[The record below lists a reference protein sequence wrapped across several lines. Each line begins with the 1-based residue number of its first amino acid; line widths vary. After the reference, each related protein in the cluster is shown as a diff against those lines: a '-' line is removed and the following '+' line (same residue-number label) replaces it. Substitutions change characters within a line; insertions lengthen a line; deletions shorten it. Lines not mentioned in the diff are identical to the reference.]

1 VFTNPNIWR
10 AVTLGAIAALLAA
23 PAAAQAAAKPEAA
36 RLGDRILDPAARGN
50 VTFENTANV
59 ASYQQDG
66 VFTYRGWQYTA
77 WYRGNR
83 RAVISRRKLPNG
95 AWQSTELDYDLFS
108 DDSHN
113 TIAMAVTPSDGRI
126 HLAFPT
132 HADAV
137 RYTRS
142 VAGVADRPEDV
153 DWSSTL
159 FERTR
164 SSLPGAPDAP
174 VTYTYPQFEMVHG
187 RMLLTWRDG
196 GSDNGR
202 QALLRYDDNDAGTW
216 TFLGRFTSNAG
227 TYTSAY
233 GSSTSRYGYLHG
245 FTANPVNGDLEIA
258 FTWRERGSA
267 WCGPDG
273 VGNHDLGY
281 AVSRDGGMTW
291 HNDDGARIG
300 ATGTEDLISLDDPH
314 VVVEQPIDRGLINQE
329 AQAFD
334 SRGRLHVMTSSVP
347 ERDLDLLGG
356 CVTDFYP
363 QRAALAR
370 PSHHWRDR
378 QGNWH
383 TMELPTRS
391 NSSGRTK
398 LAFDRHDNAYV
409 VLPDARIMAATERG
423 GWRDWRLVFAAAD
436 VDNVS
441 ELIIDRG
448 RLERDGVLTV
458 AYQEPG
464 EPRNAPS
471 AFRIA
476 DFRLGTGQPDRPKAT
491 MPEAPPAAF
500 EGTADD
506 VGNLALNRTGTGFP
520 AAFADDH
527 QPAFPPALANDGNLS
542 TFWVSA
548 GTQAGQGPTPEHPV
562 HAGVDL
568 GEPMSFDEVTMIP
581 RPAFGPRAYTVE
593 VTADGA
599 SWTQVAS
606 VPDAPDGEVTS
617 SFAPVTAR
625 HVRLRMTAG
634 WDRIQPPRNVQIA
647 ELEVRSG
654 ESSELRAS
662 R

>member
-1 VFTNPNIWR
+1 MRLLLPLLLAL
-10 AVTLGAIAALLAA
+10 AVAA
-23 PAAAQAAAKPEAA
+23 PASASSRDAA

-77 WYRGNR
+77 WYRASR
-83 RAVISRRKLPNG
+83 RAVISRRKLPAG
-95 AWQSTELDYDLFS
+95 RWESIELDYDLFS

-132 HADAV
+132 HANAI

-142 VAGVADRPEDV
+142 VPGVADKPNRV

-164 SSLPGAPDAP
+164 TSIPGAPDAP
-174 VTYTYPQFEMVHG
+174 VTYTYPQFEMVRG

-202 QALLRYDDNDAGTW
+202 QALLRYDDAAAGTW
-216 TFLGRFTSNAG
+216 TFLGLFTSGAG
-227 TYTSAY
+227 TYTNRY

-245 FTANPVNGDLEIA
+245 WSVNPVNGNIEIG

-267 WCGPDG
+267 WCAPGS

-281 AVSRDGGMTW
+281 AYSPDGGMTW
-291 HNDDGARIG
+291 LNNDGVRIG
-300 ATGTEDLISLDDPH
+300 ATGTDDLISIDDPH

-334 SRGRLHVMTSSVP
+334 SRGQLHVMTSMVP
-347 ERDLDLLGG
+347 EADMPLLGG
-356 CVTDFYP
+356 CVSDFYP
-363 QRAALAR
+363 QRAALAA

-378 QGNWH
+378 QGEWH
-383 TMELPTRS
+383 SMELPTRS

-409 VLPDARIMAATERG
+409 VLPDARIMAATARS
-423 GWRDWRLVFAAAD
+423 GWRDWRLVFAASD

-441 ELIIDRG
+441 ELIYDRQ
-448 RLERDGVLTV
+448 RLRKDGVLTV

-464 EPRNAPS
+464 VPRDAPS
-471 AFRIA
+471 AYRIA
-476 DFRLGTGQPDRPKAT
+476 DFRLGTGQPDRPRST
-491 MPEAPPAAF
+491 EPEAAPVPF

-506 VGNLALNRTGTGFP
+506 ASNLALNRTGTGFP
-520 AAFADDH
+520 AAFADDA
-527 QPAFPPALANDGNLS
+527 QPSFPPSLANDGNLS

-562 HAGVDL
+562 HVGVDL
-568 GEPMSFDEVTMIP
+568 GEPKRIGEVTMIP
-581 RPAFGPRAYTVE
+581 RPGFGPRAYTVE
-593 VTADGA
+593 VSDDGQA
-599 SWTQVAS
+599 WTQVAAE
-606 VPDAPDGEVTS
+606 PDAPNDAVTS
-617 SFAPVTAR
+617 EFAAVTAR

-634 WDRIQPPRNVQIA
+634 WDRIQPPRNVQVA
-647 ELEVRSG
+647 ELEVRAPPPG
-654 ESSELRAS
+654 
-662 R
+662 

>member
-1 VFTNPNIWR
+1 MVGQRRTR
-10 AVTLGAIAALLAA
+10 GVTVIVAGLVALGAVAG
-23 PAAAQAAAKPEAA
+23 PAHGTSKPDAA
-36 RLGDRILDPAARGN
+36 RAGDWILDPAARGN
-50 VTFENTANV
+50 ISYENTANV
-59 ASYQQDG
+59 SSFQQDG

-77 WYRGNR
+77 WYRNSR
-83 RAVISRRKLPNG
+83 RAVISRRKLPAG
-95 AWQSTELDYDLFS
+95 AWQSIELDYDLFS

-126 HLAFPT
+126 HIAFPT
-132 HADAV
+132 HANAI

-142 VAGVADRPEDV
+142 VPGVADRPTRV

-174 VTYTYPQFEMVHG
+174 VTYTYPQFEMVRG

-202 QALLRYDDNDAGTW
+202 QALLRYDDDKAGTW
-216 TFLGRFTSNAG
+216 TFLGRFTDSAG

-245 FTANPVNGDLEIA
+245 FTANPVDGKLEIA

-267 WCGPDG
+267 WCAPAG

-281 AVSRDGGMTW
+281 AYSRDGGMTW
-291 HNDDGARIG
+291 RNNDHVKIG
-300 ATGTEDLISLDDPH
+300 ETGTAPTTDLISLADPH

-329 AQAFD
+329 TQAFD
-334 SRGRLHVMTSSVP
+334 SRGRLHVMTSMVP
-347 ERDLDLLGG
+347 ERDLALLGG
-356 CVTDFYP
+356 CVSDFYP

-370 PSHHWRDR
+370 PSHHWRDSHGR
-378 QGNWH
+378 WH
-383 TMELPTRS
+383 TLELPTRS

-409 VLPDARIMAATERG
+409 VLPDARIVAATARS
-423 GWRDWRLVFAAAD
+423 GWRDWRLVFAAND
-436 VDNVS
+436 VENVS
-441 ELIIDRG
+441 ELIIDRQ
-448 RLERDGVLTV
+448 RLRKDGVLTV

-464 EPRNAPS
+464 VPLHAPS
-471 AFRIA
+471 AYRIA
-476 DFRLGTGQPDRPKAT
+476 DFRLGSRQRDKGRSVA
-491 MPEAPPAAF
+491 PEAPPVPF

-506 VGNLALNRTGTGFP
+506 ASNLALNRSGTGHP

-527 QPAFPPALANDGNLS
+527 QAAFPAALANDGNLG

-548 GTQAGQGPTPEHPV
+548 GTQAGQGPSPDHPIHV
-562 HAGVDL
+562 GVDL
-568 GEPMSFDEVTMIP
+568 GAPARVGEVTMIP
-581 RPAFGPRAYTVE
+581 RPGFGPSAYTVE
-593 VTADGA
+593 VSRDGET
-599 SWTQVAS
+599 WTQVAE
-606 VPDAPDGEVTS
+606 VPAAPNDSATTR
-617 SFAPVTAR
+617 FAPVTAR
-625 HVRLRMTAG
+625 HVRLRTTGG
-634 WDRIQPPRNVQIA
+634 WDRVQPPRNVQVA
-647 ELEVRSG
+647 ELE
-654 ESSELRAS
+654 LRAG

>member
-1 VFTNPNIWR
+1 MLTKSHTRGLV
-10 AVTLGAIAALLAA
+10 AVVGALAAVMAA
-23 PAAAQAAAKPEAA
+23 PAAAGAAPEPDAA

-77 WYRGNR
+77 WYRASR
-83 RAVISRRKLPNG
+83 RAVISRRKLPHG
-95 AWQSTELDYDLFS
+95 SWQSIELDYDLFS

-126 HLAFPT
+126 HVAFPT
-132 HADAV
+132 HANAI

-142 VAGVADRPEDV
+142 VPGVADRPNTV

-159 FERTR
+159 LERTR
-164 SSLPGAPDAP
+164 NSLPGAPDAP
-174 VTYTYPQFEMVHG
+174 LSYTYPQFELVRG
-187 RMLLTWRDG
+187 RMLLTYRDG

-202 QALLRYDDNDAGTW
+202 QALLRYDDNEDGTW
-216 TFLGRFTSNAG
+216 TMLGRFTSSAG
-227 TYTSAY
+227 TYTSRY

-245 FTANPVNGDLEIA
+245 FSANPVNGDVEIA

-267 WCGPDG
+267 WCAPGS

-281 AVSRDGGMTW
+281 ASSPDGGMTW
-291 HNDDGARIG
+291 RNNDGLVIG
-300 ATGTEDLISLDDPH
+300 ETGTTDLISLDDPH
-314 VVVEQPIDRGLINQE
+314 VVVEQPIDAGLMNQE

-334 SRGRLHVMTSSVP
+334 SAGRLHVMTSMVS
-347 ERDLDLLGG
+347 ESDLALLGG
-356 CVTDFYP
+356 CVSDFYP

-378 QGNWH
+378 DGSWH

-398 LAFDRHDNAYV
+398 LAFDRHDTAYV
-409 VLPDARIMAATERG
+409 VLPDARIMAATARS
-423 GWRDWRLVFAAAD
+423 GWTDWKLVFEARD

-441 ELIIDRG
+441 ELIFDRQ

-464 EPRNAPS
+464 VPRNAPS

-476 DFRLGTGQPDRPKAT
+476 DFRLGTGQGDRPKST
-491 MPEAPPAAF
+491 VPEAAPVPF
-500 EGTADD
+500 EGTANDAS
-506 VGNLALNRTGTGFP
+506 NLALNRTGSGFP

-527 QPAFPPALANDGNLS
+527 QAAFPPALLNDGNVG

-548 GTQAGQGPTPEHPV
+548 GTQAGQGPSPEHPI

-568 GEPMSFDEVTMIP
+568 GAAKRIGEVTMIP
-581 RPAFGPRAYTVE
+581 RPAFGPTAYTVE
-593 VTADGA
+593 VSGDGA
-599 SWTQVAS
+599 TWTEVAA
-606 VPDAPDGEVTS
+606 VPAAPNDVVTTR
-617 SFAPVTAR
+617 FAPVTAR
-625 HVRLRMTAG
+625 HVRLRMTGA
-634 WDRIQPPRNVQIA
+634 WDRIQPPRNVQVA
-647 ELEVRSG
+647 ELE
-654 ESSELRAS
+654 LR
-662 R
+662 